1 MRARHAA
8 CGQVR
13 EGVLPV
19 RSCENRAGTIDERP
33 TEAECSHRMV
43 DTAESRRTGLQIR
56 SLYLFIFLF
65 LGGYGNFFPLW
76 LGDLGWSDPAI
87 GWLEAL
93 RYACLLVFPL
103 VWGRLADR
111 WRDSVKTLRWVTFGS
126 ALAFVPIVI
135 FHDVIALTIALG
147 VFFAFRVGLVPNTDS
162 VTLSHVRQ
170 NGGEYG
176 KIRVWG
182 SAGFIVGGFLLGF
195 LIDRFGRDVVPI
207 PLAILL
213 GITWLLT
220 LRMSPEGR
228 GPKTSERAQRS
239 ALELLNDPKLRPL
252 YLITF
257 LSRLASQGLF
267 AFLPLHLQAL
277 GVSDAMMPLF
287 WSVGVLSEIVLIR
300 AAPRLFA
307 SWSNKSILSLCLAA
321 AVLQYALT
329 SLVESPW
336 ALLLVMLL
344 HGLSFGVWYVTS
356 VLHIGEHAEPG
367 ERSTAQGLF
376 QMVGFGMGGILSS
389 VAAGYLFESGQGRL
403 LFGVATGLAVLTLVA
418 HQRFFPK
425 AINEPTAG

>member
-1 MRARHAA
+1 M
-8 CGQVR
+8 
-13 EGVLPV
+13 
-19 RSCENRAGTIDERP
+19 S
-33 TEAECSHRMV
+33 
-43 DTAESRRTGLQIR
+43 DTAASRRTGLQIR

-126 ALAFVPIVI
+126 AVAFAPVVI
-135 FHDVIALTIALG
+135 FQDIIGITIALG
-147 VFFAFRVGLVPNTDS
+147 IFFAFRVGLVPNTDS
-162 VTLSHVRQ
+162 VTISHVRET
-170 NGGEYG
+170 GGEYG

-182 SAGFIVGGFLLGF
+182 SAGFIAGGFLLGF
-195 LIDRFGRDVVPI
+195 LIDRFGRDIVPI

-213 GITWLLT
+213 AITWLLT
-220 LRMSPEGR
+220 MRMSPEGR
-228 GPKTSERAQRS
+228 GPKAQEKTQRG
-239 ALELLNDPKLRPL
+239 ALELLGDPRLRPL

-287 WSVGVLSEIVLIR
+287 WSAGVLSEIVLIR

-307 SWSNKSILSLCLAA
+307 SWSNKSVLTLCLAA
-321 AVLQYALT
+321 AILQYALT
-329 SLVESPW
+329 AMVESSW
-336 ALLLVMLL
+336 ILLLVMLL

-389 VAAGYLFESGQGRL
+389 VAAGYLFESGQGPL
-403 LFGVATGLAVLTLVA
+403 LFTVATGLAVITLVA
-418 HQRFFPK
+418 HLRFFPK
-425 AINEPTAG
+425 QIQEPAAG

>member
-1 MRARHAA
+1 MSDAA
-8 CGQVR
+8 Q
-13 EGVLPV
+13 
-19 RSCENRAGTIDERP
+19 
-33 TEAECSHRMV
+33 
-43 DTAESRRTGLQIR
+43 SRRAGLQIR

-76 LGDLGWSDPAI
+76 LGDMGWSDPAI

-93 RYACLLVFPL
+93 RYACLLIFPL

-111 WRDSVKTLRWVTFGS
+111 WRDSVRTLRWVTFGS
-126 ALAFVPIVI
+126 ALAFAPVVI
-135 FHDVIALTIALG
+135 FEDAIGISIALG

-162 VTLSHVRQ
+162 VTISHVRQ
-170 NGGEYG
+170 TGGEYG

-182 SAGFIVGGFLLGF
+182 SAGFIAGGFLLGF
-195 LIDRFGRDVVPI
+195 LIEQWGRAIVPI

-213 GITWLLT
+213 ALTWLLT
-220 LRMSPEGR
+220 LRMAPEGR
-228 GPKTSERAQRS
+228 GSAAEERPQRR

-300 AAPRLFA
+300 AAPRLFS
-307 SWSNKSILSLCLAA
+307 SWSNKSVLTLCLCAA
-321 AVLQYALT
+321 ALQYALT
-329 SLVESPW
+329 AVVESPW
-336 ALLLVMLL
+336 LLLAIMLL

-376 QMVGFGMGGILSS
+376 QMVGFGLGGILSS
-389 VAAGYLFESGQGRL
+389 VAAGYIYEGGQGAL
-403 LFGVATGLAVLTLVA
+403 LFGVATGLALVTLTA
-418 HQRFFPK
+418 HLKVFPREDD
-425 AINEPTAG
+425 APEAG